1 MDPAYTDV
9 LVGVGHFIHLYTP
22 LFYRPFYS
30 LLIDM
35 GNRMGYAL
43 QKEKRKDRFLPFH
56 DPVGF
61 ITLGPLTINACTKLD
76 HFKSNSNTFEEP
88 QNNGLN
94 KAR

>member
-61 ITLGPLTINACTKLD
+61 ITLGTFTIDAGTKLVNIQ
-76 HFKSNSNTFEEP
+76 SNCNTFEEP
-88 QNNGLN
+88 
-94 KAR
+94 